1 MHAYVKE
8 KNVNFSFHLFLFFTE
23 SYGEIT
29 EDSIAAMTELL
40 LVKQQQRDEKKRKK
54 KEEEENAAAEKK
66 ENELKR
72 KYAELQQQL
81 EEQSDSDATR
91 TVSNAS
97 KRKRFSSSI
106 SEDESATTGEKQLS
120 ITTGA
125 EDSSAGK
132 LHFFSFILSNC
143 IIRIYLII
151 YLNIFGKNRQFT
163 EG

>member
-8 KNVNFSFHLFLFFTE
+8 KKVNFHLFLFIAE
-23 SYGEIT
+23 SSGEIT

-81 EEQSDSDATR
+81 EEQSDSDFS
-91 TVSNAS
+91 TVSNTG

-106 SEDESATTGEKQLS
+106 SEDESATGEKQLS

-132 LHFFSFILSNC
+132 LHFFLLF
-143 IIRIYLII
+143 
-151 YLNIFGKNRQFT
+151 
-163 EG
+163 